1 MSAENQWNRSFR
13 RFEDLVQRG
22 TVRYSTVQWIEKIGI
37 LRDLSLLVA
46 QAALSQT
53 DTKSQLRPLGATV
66 DRDRGHLVT
75 RAVAQRAPSIVDC
88 TEKATEILHSLA

>member
-22 TVRYSTVQWIEKIGI
+22 TVRYSTVQWLGKIRI

-46 QAALSQT
+46 QAVSET
-53 DTKSQLRPLGATV
+53 DTKPELRPLGATV
-66 DRDRGHLVT
+66 GRNRGHLIT
-75 RAVAQRAPSIVDC
+75 RTVAQRALSIVNRAK
-88 TEKATEILHSLA
+88 EATEILHTLA